1 MKKLLSVILA
11 LMVFASAAS
20 ACTSEKKSSAEKK
33 TPDYTKKEVNA
44 YPHKSDKP
52 MVFNCLFREDLPE
65 VPFTDAEDFLNQLF
79 TKNVSFNKGEN
90 GTYTFKNGDYT
101 LTMDAKKD
109 TISCDSIERFVLVN
123 HKIYYKDEEAEYIKT
138 IGSSTE
144 DEVKPFSV
152 DLGKYDIDIAEYDGR
167 VYLPYCTLS
176 DLFADMGCTVLYK
189 NGELF
194 FRSGVDILSAGGGKG
209 KLGETRSKEMADF
222 SYRELCMTMDNLYG
236 LPSLSALSDSIRE
249 KGFDKTLS
257 TYNNVAKR
265 VRELL
270 LSEDN
275 KEYCQGVRLLNY
287 YMYDGGHTQMDCG
300 LQDAAE
306 KFGVLNVASVAEE
319 LLDESEPERAV
330 IMENLGKMSDK
341 NELKSELVAKKKA
354 AYGKLELI
362 ASEEGAALY
371 RSGDTYY
378 FDFNAFENTAVKP
391 FKEALDYAKSH
402 NAKKFVIDLS
412 TKGGGSDYVVNYM
425 LAMILGEDTHYYKSS
440 VSDSTFKTN
449 VLVDKNLDGKFD
461 KKDEAVSYDF
471 KFAIITSQYSY
482 SNANCM
488 PCAAQDGGVTILGEP
503 SGGGCCMVT
512 ARYYPNGCLYST
524 SGSSYNIHPDGKDV
538 DSGTVPDTVLPG
550 AKDSYKGFY
559 DFDAINKGI
568 DAFYK
573 K

>member
-33 TPDYTKKEVNA
+33 TPDYTKKEVIA

-109 TISCDSIERFVLVN
+109 TISCNSIERFVLVN
-123 HKIYYKDEEAEYIKT
+123 HKIYYKDEEDEYIKT

-209 KLGETRSKEMADF
+209 KLGETRSKEM
-222 SYRELCMTMDNLYG
+222 
-236 LPSLSALSDSIRE
+236 
-249 KGFDKTLS
+249 
-257 TYNNVAKR
+257 
-265 VRELL
+265 
-270 LSEDN
+270 
-275 KEYCQGVRLLNY
+275 
-287 YMYDGGHTQMDCG
+287 
-300 LQDAAE
+300 AE

-412 TKGGGSDYVVNYM
+412 TNGGGSDYVVNYM

-524 SGSSYNIHPDGKDV
+524 SGSLYNIHPDGKDV